1 MRRLKREEMKWCG
14 WGEGRFECFQVI
26 LGGDGGRKV
35 VDNYWDVSWM
45 YRIVF
50 DNALERLAGL
60 GSLYG
65 IICWLSLDG
74 RMGT

>member
-1 MRRLKREEMKWCG
+1 MIPGSEG
-14 WGEGRFECFQVI
+14 SGEA
-26 LGGDGGRKV
+26 

-45 YRIVF
+45 YRIGL

-65 IICWLSLDG
+65 TVCWYP
-74 RMGT
+74 

>member
-1 MRRLKREEMKWCG
+1 M
-14 WGEGRFECFQVI
+14 I